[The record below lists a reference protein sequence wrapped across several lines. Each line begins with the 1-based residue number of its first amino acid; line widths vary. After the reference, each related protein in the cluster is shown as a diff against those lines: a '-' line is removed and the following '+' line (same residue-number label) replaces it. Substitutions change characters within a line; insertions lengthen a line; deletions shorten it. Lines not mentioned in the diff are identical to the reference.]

1 MMVYVSYFL
10 DQTAFFV
17 VFILE
22 NDYDNDV
29 KVNTNIAGNLE
40 IDYLKPKEI
49 LSKSKNLKTKT
60 SLTVSAVDTST
71 SQALDVNGQS
81 VIHLEPTT
89 SEFMTLQV
97 LIIRGT

>member
-1 MMVYVSYFL
+1 MMVYVSHFL
-10 DQTAFFV
+10 DQIAFFV

-22 NDYDNDV
+22 NDYDNNV
-29 KVNTNIAGNLE
+29 KVSTNIAGHLE
-40 IDYLKPKEI
+40 IDYLKPKAI

-60 SLTVSAVDTST
+60 SLIVTAVDAST
-71 SQALDVNGQS
+71 SQALNVNGQS

-97 LIIRGT
+97 VIIRGT